1 MSEDLKASLAVF
13 LIVTIGYFL
22 FLTGVYGSPATP
34 LSLVTGCMWLY
45 GKFNKS
51 RWVSVFASTAGALSI
66 GFAGFTVLYVL
77 LADADYS
84 DPNAVASISDTVW
97 RTESTLLPARLLLK
111 DTFGSTWWLV
121 ASLSI
126 TIALALL
133 SPLIGSYGL
142 VSKFGKLQG
151 WLSRLNFALIAATTF
166 TVFLPSEYGEVVER
180 AHQAVYQQIE
190 ASLRRSEENTS
201 HTLAAEI
208 VRSSTVQLSP
218 QQRYFYRVFISELEK
233 WSPSVFRGVVKQET
247 TVDAQKSIKLEHLV
261 SLSDSGSASP
271 EADNADERDTLSA
284 ARSLEQRTASRATD
298 EKREAVEAVIS
309 GLLTKATPELD
320 ALAGQF
326 VDVLVETIA
335 EPLSKT
341 MTEVLQRNG
350 SLMRKIK
357 LLGEALNTK
366 IYQSTTRGII
376 QAKGFRHVLNADG
389 EVAPDQIIDYA
400 QSAAARISEELQ
412 RAEEQ
417 RREQAKEVMNSFQRR
432 STTSRFDRDAL
443 ERSMRFREIQP
454 HRAGFVR

>member
-1 MSEDLKASLAVF
+1 
-13 LIVTIGYFL
+13 
-22 FLTGVYGSPATP
+22 
-34 LSLVTGCMWLY
+34 MWLY
-45 GKFNKS
+45 GKFSES
-51 RWVSVFASTAGALSI
+51 RWAKAFGSNAGALSI
-66 GFAGFTVLYVL
+66 GFAGFTLLYVV
-77 LADADYS
+77 LANSNYS
-84 DPNAVASISDTVW
+84 DPQDLVSISDTVW
-97 RTESTLLPARLLLK
+97 HTEATLLPARLLLK
-111 DTFGSTWWLV
+111 HIFGSTWWLV
-121 ASLSI
+121 TSLSI

-180 AHQAVYQQIE
+180 AHQAVHQQIE

-247 TVDAQKSIKLEHLV
+247 TLDPQKSIKLEHLV
-261 SLSDSGSASP
+261 SPYDSGNASP
-271 EADNADERDTLSA
+271 EADIADERDTLSS
-284 ARSLEQRTASRATD
+284 ARSLEQRTASRAAD

-309 GLLTKATPELD
+309 GLLTRATPELD
-320 ALAGQF
+320 TLAGQF

-341 MTEVLQRNG
+341 ITEVLQRNG
-350 SLMRKIK
+350 SLVRKIK
-357 LLGEALNTK
+357 VLGEALNAK
-366 IYQSTTRGII
+366 NYQSTARGII

-389 EVAPDQIIDYA
+389 EVAPDQIIDYTQKIA
-400 QSAAARISEELQ
+400 TQASNEL
-412 RAEEQ
+412 RKAEERQRKQAEAEERQ
-417 RREQAKEVMNSFQRR
+417 RRQAEADMKSFFGRN
-432 STTSRFDRDAL
+432 TVDRDDL
-443 ERSMRFREIQP
+443 KRGMRFREIKP